1 MQTNLLE
8 MGDIE
13 HRPEWSEAEQAE
25 VDRIEA
31 GNPSPPNAELR
42 YTLADCFMC
51 GKVTVARFGGP
62 RPESCSNCGKP
73 IVAVVVGQL
82 PELSDPDAKQL
93 GSFARN
99 SETSRQAALAV
110 YPRQGTDRWKI
121 LYLLDLAS
129 KSGMPGHTRDEMARH
144 VGLPGNTVRPRVREL
159 MDGGWIEQARDEDG
173 KLIRRL
179 SDAGH
184 PADVVRLTT
193 LAREAIRR
201 EHEDTRR
208 ARFDAGA

>member
-1 MQTNLLE
+1 MLFEDSPTQTFRASQMVTPE
-8 MGDIE
+8 VETIDAGHPECDHPIE
-13 HRPEWSEAEQAE
+13 FLSGGI
-25 VDRIEA
+25 V
-31 GNPSPPNAELR
+31 
-42 YTLADCFMC
+42 YCFRCNMRL
-51 GKVTVARFGGP
+51 KVTLTFSPMEV
-62 RPESCSNCGKP
+62 E
-73 IVAVVVGQL
+73 
-82 PELSDPDAKQL
+82 ELSDPDAKSL
-93 GSFARN
+93 GAFARD

-129 KSGMPGHTRDEMARH
+129 KSGMPGHTRDEIARH

-159 MDGGWIEQARDEDG
+159 MDGGWVEQARDEDG

-184 PADVVRLTT
+184 PADVLRLTA

-201 EHEDTRR
+201 EHEDARR
-208 ARFDAGA
+208 ARFDAGS